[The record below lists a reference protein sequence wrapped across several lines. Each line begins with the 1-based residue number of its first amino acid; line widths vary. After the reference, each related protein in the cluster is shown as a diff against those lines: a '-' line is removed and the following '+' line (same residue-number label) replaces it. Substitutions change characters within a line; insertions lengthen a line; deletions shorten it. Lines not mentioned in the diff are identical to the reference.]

1 LEGFAFRFLVMVGWV
16 LLVGGFWF
24 SLYSVSGV
32 MVLILFVFGD
42 LSVRLGHMFV
52 VEYFRFL

>member
-1 LEGFAFRFLVMVGWV
+1 V

-24 SLYSVSGV
+24 SLFSVSGV
-32 MVLILFVFGD
+32 MVLILFVFGG

>member
-1 LEGFAFRFLVMVGWV
+1 MEGFAFRFLVMVGWV

>member
-1 LEGFAFRFLVMVGWV
+1 M

-24 SLYSVSGV
+24 SLFSVSGV
-32 MVLILFVFGD
+32 MVLILFVFGG